1 MCDFHYFLYFYL
13 DLDDIIS
20 LTEHSFRFFIKGYK
34 MGFSNY
40 PLSVISAGLLFL
52 GSNAFAQEWIYYGS
66 NFMISSY
73 YESGSIRDLKNNKTA
88 VQIRQSYTDR
98 DAAIKFFKKY
108 GIYDENVEYEDHK
121 IAQMQIDCTS
131 NAIGVKSATSYRE
144 NKEIISEIINEKVNY
159 VPIPEG
165 SLYSILH
172 DLACKSR

>member
-1 MCDFHYFLYFYL
+1 
-13 DLDDIIS
+13 
-20 LTEHSFRFFIKGYK
+20 

-40 PLSVISAGLLFL
+40 PLYVISAGLLFI

-66 NFMISSY
+66 NFIISSY
-73 YESGSIRDLKNNKTA
+73 YESGSIRNLNNNKAT
-88 VQIRQSYTDR
+88 VLIKQSYTNR

-121 IAQMQIDCTS
+121 VAQMIIDCA
-131 NAIGVKSATSYRE
+131 NKAIGVKSATSYRE
-144 NKEIISEIINEKVNY
+144 KEKIISEIINEKVDY

-172 DLACKSR
+172 DLTCKR